1 MPGTIEE
8 SISGKWLETRSTLD
22 QYLRDGEEYVRA
34 EPLKAVAY
42 AAATGYVLRM
52 LPVGTIVG
60 GLLSLAL
67 AAVKPAALVYGAAKG
82 YELLNRPKEDPQTLI

>member
-1 MPGTIEE
+1 MPATIEE
-8 SISGKWLETRSTLD
+8 SISEKWSETRSTLD
-22 QYLRDGEEYVRA
+22 QYLRDGEEFVRA

-52 LPVGTIVG
+52 LPVGTILG
-60 GLLSLAL
+60 GLVSIVL

-82 YELLNRPKEDPQTLI
+82 YEIINRPKDDQQTLI